1 MYFGIIGGFLFI
13 LIQLVL
19 IIGKKQAITI
29 LFTLN
34 TSWVLFMFITFRKT
48 NIRPNSTFFEFEFS
62 TLRGSNSNYIVEGRK
77 YCSTT
82 YN

>member
-48 NIRPNSTFFEFEFS
+48 NIRPNSTFF
-62 TLRGSNSNYIVEGRK
+62 LI
-77 YCSTT
+77 
-82 YN
+82 